1 MQVFDASA
9 IVYAWDNYPVA
20 QFPGM
25 WRWIAEQMANQSIV
39 MASIALTE
47 VGHVAPECAH
57 WLEENGVVTLPV
69 TDTILLDALRMKK
82 LLDIVSDKYG
92 GGVDENDLLIIATAR
107 SARVRL
113 ISNEAAQPGL
123 PKIKA
128 NYKIPAVCAMPD
140 VKVECATFVEFVKQS
155 KVVFG

>member
-1 MQVFDASA
+1 MQVFDASS

-25 WRWIAEQMANQSIV
+25 WRWMAAQMADQSIV
-39 MASIALTE
+39 MASVALTE

-57 WLEENGVVTLPV
+57 WLEENGVGTLPI
-69 TDTILLDALRMKK
+69 TDAILQDALRIKN
-82 LLDIVSDKYG
+82 LLGIVSDKYG

-123 PKIKA
+123 PKIMA
-128 NYKIPAVCAMPD
+128 NYKIPAVCSMAD
-140 VKVECATFVEFVKQS
+140 VKVECVNFVEFVKQS